1 MSFFFPFFFSFL
13 FFNSRSER
21 CIPRTTTLLTWKS
34 YHLSKWNG
42 DNQQNI
48 VLISLYNTAVPKS
61 NNWSFLIPIDLFPI
75 FVFRRGSVVAE
86 FKLIFKTELEDEK
99 ALVPLKKGVED
110 GKIGSLSVDPDSLKV
125 MNDIEGECT
134 CSYLEQESIN

>member
-1 MSFFFPFFFSFL
+1 M
-13 FFNSRSER
+13 
-21 CIPRTTTLLTWKS
+21 
-34 YHLSKWNG
+34 
-42 DNQQNI
+42 
-48 VLISLYNTAVPKS
+48 
-61 NNWSFLIPIDLFPI
+61 
-75 FVFRRGSVVAE
+75 AE
-86 FKLIFKTELEDEK
+86 FKLIFRTELEDEK